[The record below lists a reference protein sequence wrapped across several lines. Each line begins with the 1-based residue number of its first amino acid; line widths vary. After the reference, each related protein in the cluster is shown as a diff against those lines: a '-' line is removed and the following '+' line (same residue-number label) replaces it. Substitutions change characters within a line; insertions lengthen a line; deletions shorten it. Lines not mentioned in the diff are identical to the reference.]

1 MTGRGTP
8 STLLAALLVLG
19 ALPACVSRGRLVEA
33 EAALRHGQTEQAEIA
48 RALAAAEAATASARA
63 ESAAVARL
71 LRERDAELEGLGRS
85 LSGAELQVDVA
96 ARERGEQSLLVAQL
110 LSELGRAGDHLQGFA
125 RERGELAAALD
136 AATARLDAL
145 DAVAASAQLRALLVR
160 DLTLSLHAPL
170 ATGEIE
176 LVLVDGDP
184 VLRVPTALLFDDP
197 DGSLRPAAA
206 PILGAV
212 ARVVTASEASGV
224 VLAVSGTLGDRSEV
238 ELLGRLER
246 LAAALGEQGIA
257 AELLTVTAP
266 SVQASRDLST
276 VLGAVTGPEIVE
288 LRVRT

>member
-1 MTGRGTP
+1 MP
-8 STLLAALLVLG
+8 ST
-19 ALPACVSRGRLVEA
+19 
-33 EAALRHGQTEQAEIA
+33 
-48 RALAAAEAATASARA
+48 
-63 ESAAVARL
+63 
-71 LRERDAELEGLGRS
+71 RS
-85 LSGAELQVDVA
+85 P
-96 ARERGEQSLLVAQL
+96 
-110 LSELGRAGDHLQGFA
+110 
-125 RERGELAAALD
+125 
-136 AATARLDAL
+136 
-145 DAVAASAQLRALLVR
+145 ASAQLRALLVR

-224 VLAVSGTLGDRSEV
+224 VLAVAGALGDRSEGEFV
-238 ELLGRLER
+238 GRLER
-246 LAAALGEQGIA
+246 MAAALGELGIA
-257 AELLTVTAP
+257 AERLTVTAP

-276 VLGAVTGPEIVE
+276 VLGAAPGPEVVE